1 MMSAIDIVF
10 WLDFASTVIS
20 LLSGIFGAIS
30 FAKWFPQEWEAVDEY
45 GGGYWLPAAWFTGE
59 NFETVVNPIFWM
71 PLPAPPTPK
80 GGA

>member
-30 FAKWFPQEWEAVDEY
+30 FAKGDFAKAAY
-45 GGGYWLPAAWFTGE
+45 LMAAAAW
-59 NFETVVNPIFWM
+59 VKP
-71 PLPAPPTPK
+71 
-80 GGA
+80 